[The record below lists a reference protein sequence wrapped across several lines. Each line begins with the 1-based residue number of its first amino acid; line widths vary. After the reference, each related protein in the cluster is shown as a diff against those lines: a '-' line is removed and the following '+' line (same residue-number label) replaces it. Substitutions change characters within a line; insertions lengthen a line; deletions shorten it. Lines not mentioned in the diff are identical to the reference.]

1 MQNDHGNSYAHF
13 HIAIYGCFY
22 TKILKALCTKNNIP
36 YISPLEENPDSNA
49 IIQKLSEQC
58 QEFQGNIFSETES

>member
-1 MQNDHGNSYAHF
+1 MVISHAYF
-13 HIAIYGCFY
+13 HRAIYGVFY
-22 TKILKALCTKNNIP
+22 TGILKALCTKNNMS
-36 YISPLEENPDSNA
+36 YVSPLEENPDSNA